1 MPILEQLRIR
11 ANGACELC
19 GSGHHLSVYKVP
31 PIEEE
36 VLDRS
41 ILVCESC
48 KMQLEQPETI
58 DPKHW
63 YCLKESMWSEVDAVK
78 VVCYR
83 MLHTLKSEPWSAEL
97 LEMLYLDEE
106 TLSWA
111 GEGLQGAD
119 LNEPGDHVDSNGNK
133 LENGDTVVLIKD
145 LQVKGA
151 NFVAKRGAVVKSIL
165 LDPENKE
172 YIEGKVNGQQVVILT
187 KFVKRA

>member
-1 MPILEQLRIR
+1 MPLFEELSER
-11 ANGACELC
+11 GDGLCELC
-19 GSGHHLSVYKVP
+19 GSAKQLDVYAVP
-31 PIEEE
+31 PAEEA

-41 ILVCESC
+41 VLVCATC
-48 KMQLEQPETI
+48 KMQIEQPELA